1 MLREAGIARSEAERA
16 VILGVIDSQ
25 IGVHDLL
32 PASHDFLNL
41 LGPHQ
46 GLARPCN
53 DPVEPL
59 GTFRGP
65 RGLYGPEFRSPSKL
79 DLHLAF
85 EPLGFTRNEERI
97 AGGRGYR

>member
-1 MLREAGIARSEAERA
+1 MQSVGGKGNDTLEEAEIDRPEAERA

-32 PASHDFLNL
+32 PASHDFLDL
-41 LGPHQ
+41 LGLHQ

-65 RGLYGPEFRSPSKL
+65 RGLYGPGIGGG
-79 DLHLAF
+79 
-85 EPLGFTRNEERI
+85 EPRVRKTQTP
-97 AGGRGYR
+97 